1 MRSLL
6 LRWGVAVVVGSLW
19 GAILSPG
26 RPAAAGAKSTQLVS
40 DAARCIESHYAQ
52 STRAVHAFA
61 SSGDN
66 PMNL

>member
-6 LRWGVAVVVGSLW
+6 LRWSVAIVVGSLW

-26 RPAAAGAKSTQLVS
+26 HPGPAEARTTQLVS
-40 DAARCIESHYAQ
+40 DAAHYA
-52 STRAVHAFA
+52 SSASSVHAFA

-66 PMNL
+66 PMSL